1 MTTQTTNEQIN
12 DRTNELTKQLERS
25 KESYAELKTEN
36 DDLNAFNDAWQ
47 EENAKLLAKL
57 RQSADLIDSLR
68 TDHTETEE
76 RYQNEIKRLNKIID
90 SIQGY
95 VGALEGGTR

>member
-1 MTTQTTNEQIN
+1 MTTQTHEHLE
-12 DRTNELTKQLERS
+12 DKVNELTKQLERS
-25 KESYAELKTEN
+25 KESYTELKTEN
-36 DDLNAFNDAWQ
+36 EDLKAFNDAWQ

-57 RQSADLIDSLR
+57 RQSADLVESLR
-68 TDHTETEE
+68 TDHAETEE

-95 VGALEGGTR
+95 VGALEVGVK